1 MSKDCVES
9 EIILARMEEICPNE
23 LVVNKSVD
31 ELMKDVNVS
40 FKIIGY
46 EPSNLEKATKQAL
59 DKIGHKGELYRLC
72 YNAWRLDDE

>member
-1 MSKDCVES
+1 MSKDTVES

-23 LVVNKSVD
+23 LVDDKSFD

-46 EPSNLEKATKQAL
+46 EPSNLMEATKQAL

>member
-9 EIILARMEEICPNE
+9 EIILNRMEEICPNE
-23 LVVNKSVD
+23 LVDNKSVD
-31 ELMKDVNVS
+31 ELMRDVNVS

-46 EPSNLEKATKQAL
+46 EPSNLEEATKQAL

>member
-1 MSKDCVES
+1 MSKEVIES

-23 LVVNKSVD
+23 LVDDKSFD

-46 EPSNLEKATKQAL
+46 DPSNLEVATKRAL

-72 YNAWRLDDE
+72 YNAWRLDE

>member
-23 LVVNKSVD
+23 LIDNKSVD

-46 EPSNLEKATKQAL
+46 TPANLQKSTEMAL
-59 DKIGHKGELYRLC
+59 DKMSHKGELYRLC
-72 YNAWRLDDE
+72 YNAWRLDE